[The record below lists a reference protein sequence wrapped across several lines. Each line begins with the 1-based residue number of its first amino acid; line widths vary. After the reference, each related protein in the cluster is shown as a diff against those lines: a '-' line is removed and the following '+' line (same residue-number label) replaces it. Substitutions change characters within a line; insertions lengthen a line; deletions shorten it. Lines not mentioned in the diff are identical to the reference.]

1 MRSCTRSGTFRI
13 APRACAI
20 VFARASG
27 APASELARD
36 RSRAHDV
43 DADKV
48 TVLAAARSRWA
59 GVDEDVLALF
69 ADQRPPMWE
78 SSTEEAR
85 EMRALTS
92 DGVVVPLSAGMVALS
107 PILRAIQAQGYWT
120 RW

>member
-1 MRSCTRSGTFRI
+1 M
-13 APRACAI
+13 
-20 VFARASG
+20 
-27 APASELARD
+27 
-36 RSRAHDV
+36 

-85 EMRALTS
+85 EMRALSS

-107 PILRAIQAQGYWT
+107 PTLRAIQAQGYWT